1 MTGIGTGAG
10 GRVPAT
16 GPDGLRL
23 APGADE
29 QALRHLTTAYA
40 TAVDE
45 FDGDELAELFVPDGE
60 LVVPNFPED
69 LRPVV
74 TRTGHDAIRKV
85 PEGLRRYARTFHQ
98 VSDQRF
104 AIAGGAATGAV
115 RCVAHHLLAE
125 DPTADA
131 TGGGG
136 PGTDVVWFI
145 RYADEYRRTES
156 GWKFLRRVLH
166 LLWVE
171 EHSVTVRALPAT
183 GRGQR

>member
-1 MTGIGTGAG
+1 VTGIGTGAG

-45 FDGDELAELFVPDGE
+45 LDGDELAELFVPDGE

-98 VSDQRF
+98 VSDHRF
-104 AIAGGAATGAV
+104 AIAGGAATGVV

-131 TGGGG
+131 TVGGG
-136 PGTDVVWFI
+136 PGADVVWFI
-145 RYADEYRRTES
+145 RYADEYRLTGS

>member
-1 MTGIGTGAG
+1 VTGIGTGAG
-10 GRVPAT
+10 GRAPAT
-16 GPDGLRL
+16 GPDRLRL

-29 QALRHLTTAYA
+29 QALRHLTIAYA

-45 FDGDELAELFVPDGE
+45 LDGDELAELFVPDGE

-98 VSDQRF
+98 VSDHRF

-125 DPTADA
+125 DPTAAA

-145 RYADEYRRTES
+145 RYADEYRLTGS